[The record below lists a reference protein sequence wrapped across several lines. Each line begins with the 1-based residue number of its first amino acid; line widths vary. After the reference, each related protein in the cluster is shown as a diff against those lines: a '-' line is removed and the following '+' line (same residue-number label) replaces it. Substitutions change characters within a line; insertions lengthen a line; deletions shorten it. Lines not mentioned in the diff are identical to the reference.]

1 MYGASVPAGPW
12 RGVGE
17 QRDMILAAAAIA
29 SRDAALYCLYR
40 SRVGNVGLHDD
51 VAGTAG
57 LYARDME
64 RTRAWT
70 RKSRKT
76 T

>member
-1 MYGASVPAGPW
+1 
-12 RGVGE
+12 
-17 QRDMILAAAAIA
+17 MILAAAAIA